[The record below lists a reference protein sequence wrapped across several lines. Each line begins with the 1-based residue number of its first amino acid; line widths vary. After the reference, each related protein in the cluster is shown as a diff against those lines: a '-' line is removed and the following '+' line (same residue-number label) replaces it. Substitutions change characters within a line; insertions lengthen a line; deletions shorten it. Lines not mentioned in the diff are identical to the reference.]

1 MAQPFDCL
9 CGTPTC
15 RGRIAGARD
24 MTSTQLDGLWL
35 NGHIRELLEERENPK
50 KNQKTNGHHHQQ
62 QNGHTTTAA
71 TSADQ
76 TVLALRDALA
86 HAEKVVDAARLALV
100 SYVEAYG
107 HNANGNGAGP
117 VSARASSGAQRRG
130 PTSRE
135 LSGEMGGDTSVHV

>member
-50 KNQKTNGHHHQQ
+50 KNQKTNGHQ
-62 QNGHTTTAA
+62 QNGHTTAA
-71 TSADQ
+71 AASADQ
-76 TVLALRDALA
+76 TVLALHDALA

-107 HNANGNGAGP
+107 AGP
-117 VSARASSGAQRRG
+117 GSARASSGAQRRG